1 MKYHFHFQYHYKF
14 ESYSVWIYSFD
25 IILYPARKA
34 LICTRNKI
42 ETLEHSLVVKHN
54 DKIVFT
60 SDQHWLYPLFELED
74 YLKKS
79 GIGVNDL
86 FLQDKIAGKAAA
98 CMIVSLGIKRCH
110 IELLSERA
118 IPVFK
123 DNGIE
128 FTFDNLVEH
137 IQCRTE
143 DLITNKMSITDA
155 WLFLRKRAGRV
166 QGLTLKI
173 EDISVRIEEK
183 LVIDHLHLDLERG
196 EQMIIHGANGAGK
209 TTLLRAI
216 LGFIPL
222 AEGVIKIGDYIVGS
236 DLWQKKRSVIGY
248 VHQEHIKNNFPIAAG
263 EVVQI
268 GLGKLR
274 VSKSETLYR
283 VEVAMR
289 RTGSFHLF
297 DQPYHTLS
305 GGEKQRVS
313 LARCLCQNARVFL
326 LDEPTS
332 FLDQQGK
339 EDLLSLLHE
348 LSSNEAPTMMLVSH
362 DLQWIEQLNWSRKE
376 LKGGKLC

>member
-1 MKYHFHFQYHYKF
+1 M
-14 ESYSVWIYSFD
+14 
-25 IILYPARKA
+25 
-34 LICTRNKI
+34 
-42 ETLEHSLVVKHN
+42 EHSLVVKHN

-79 GIGVNDL
+79 GISVKDL

-98 CMIVSLGIKRCH
+98 CLIVFLGIKKCH

-118 IPVFK
+118 IPVFVAN
-123 DNGIE
+123 DIQ
-128 FTFDNLVEH
+128 FTYDNLVEH

-143 DLITNKMSITDA
+143 DLITSKMNIADV

-166 QGLTLKI
+166 QGLSVNI
-173 EDISVRIEEK
+173 ENISVTIEEK
-183 LVIDHLHLDLERG
+183 PVIDHLSLDLGRG
-196 EQMIIHGANGAGK
+196 EQLIIHGANGAGK

-222 AEGVIKIGDYIVGS
+222 SKGVVKIGDYILGS
-236 DLWQKKRSVIGY
+236 DLWKANRSIVGY
-248 VHQEHIKNNFPIAAG
+248 VHQEHIKNNFPISAG

-268 GLGKLR
+268 GLGNSRLP
-274 VSKSETLYR
+274 VSETDYK

-313 LARCLCQNARVFL
+313 LARCLSQNARVFL
-326 LDEPTS
+326 MDEPTS

-339 EDLLSLLHE
+339 EVLLSLLHE
-348 LSSNEAPTMMLVSH
+348 LSRNEAPTMVLVSH